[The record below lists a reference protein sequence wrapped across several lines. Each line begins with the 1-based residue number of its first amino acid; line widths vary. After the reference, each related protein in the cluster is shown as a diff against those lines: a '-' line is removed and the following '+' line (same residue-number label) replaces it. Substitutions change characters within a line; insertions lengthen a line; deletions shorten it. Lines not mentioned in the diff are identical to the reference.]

1 MSTKFWGI
9 EIWDATG
16 RHYYTEVNVNED
28 IQHNRPT
35 SSQTTYNSKYPFHIH
50 NGKAS
55 YYSGSCTATFI
66 DNTDNCEY
74 DNEKAKEK
82 AAEYTTNIVEWLHND
97 LTKYLKLSQD
107 FILPVGILGEVKC
120 SIESNNTIDDPFD
133 TKVTFEWE
141 QLADAIR
148 GGEDG

>member
-1 MSTKFWGI
+1 MDYPLNYYISTMVGATLGI
-9 EIWDATG
+9 MKWKI
-16 RHYYTEVNVNED
+16 V
-28 IQHNRPT
+28 
-35 SSQTTYNSKYPFHIH
+35 
-50 NGKAS
+50 
-55 YYSGSCTATFI
+55 
-66 DNTDNCEY
+66 

-82 AAEYTTNIVEWLHND
+82 AAEYTTNILEWLHND

-107 FILPVGILGEVKC
+107 FILFFFLLGEVKC

-148 GGEDG
+148 GGGE